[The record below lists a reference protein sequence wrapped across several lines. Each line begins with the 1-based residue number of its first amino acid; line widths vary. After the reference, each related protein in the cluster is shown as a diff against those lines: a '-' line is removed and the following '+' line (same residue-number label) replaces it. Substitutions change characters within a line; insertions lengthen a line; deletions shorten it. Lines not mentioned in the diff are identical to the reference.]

1 MEQMDKHIQDFAEM
15 LGNMLGVDVDVDVVK
30 IAKPNRVNATKEMI
44 NDTLQI
50 IKQIED
56 KPLTQEAIDMIGV
69 VAKNALIFDEEDA
82 KLVGKELTTEF
93 KEYLQVVLK
102 TFCEGLSAR
111 VKVIRGY
118 SENISTDDLENKSKE
133 ELIAMIRQAK

>member
-1 MEQMDKHIQDFAEM
+1 MDKHIQEFAEM
-15 LGNMLGVDVDVDVVK
+15 LGNMIGADVDVVK
-30 IAKPNRVNATKEMI
+30 ISKPNRADATKEMI
-44 NDTLQI
+44 NDTFQI

-69 VAKNALIFDEEDA
+69 VAKNALIFDEKDV
-82 KLVGKELTTEF
+82 KLVGKELTDEF
-93 KEYLQVVLK
+93 RGYLNVVIK
-102 TFCEGLSAR
+102 TICEGLSAR

>member
-1 MEQMDKHIQDFAEM
+1 MDKHIQDFAEM

-30 IAKPNRVNATKEMI
+30 IAKPNRVNTTKEMI

-118 SENISTDDLENKSKE
+118 SENIFTDDLETKSKE
-133 ELIAMIRQAK
+133 ELIAMIRQGK

>member
-1 MEQMDKHIQDFAEM
+1 MKQMDKHIQEFVEM
-15 LGNMLGVDVDVDVVK
+15 LGNMIGADVDVVK
-30 IAKPNRVNATKEMI
+30 ISKPNRADATKEMI

-93 KEYLQVVLK
+93 KEYLKVVLK
-102 TFCEGLSAR
+102 TFCEGLSTR

-133 ELIAMIRQAK
+133 ELIAMIRQGK

>member
-118 SENISTDDLENKSKE
+118 SENISTDNLENKSKE
-133 ELIAMIRQAK
+133 ELIAMIRQGK